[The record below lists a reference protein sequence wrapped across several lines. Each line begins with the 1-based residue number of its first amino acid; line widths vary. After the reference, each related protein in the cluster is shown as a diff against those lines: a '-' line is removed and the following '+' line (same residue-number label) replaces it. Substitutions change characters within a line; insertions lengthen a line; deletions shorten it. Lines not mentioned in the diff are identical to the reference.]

1 MPRFAMARIAS
12 EWKAGAGGR
21 YGPLRLVDVPAPELP
36 GPGWHRLLPRMSGIC
51 GSDLATVDGRSS
63 RWFEPIVSF
72 PFVPGHEVV
81 ADTEDGRRVVIGA
94 GPWLRGA
101 GHQGRSARLVLT
113 AGGATRVNLTGGHIS
128 PGAANRLLQRDG
140 RRLVARFR
148 GP

>member
-1 MPRFAMARIAS
+1 MARIAS

-81 ADTEDGRRVVIGA
+81 ADTEDGRAGRHRA
-94 GPWLRGA
+94 GPWLRGTWHRA
-101 GHQGRSARLVLT
+101 ALPRLRRR
-113 AGGATRVNLTGGHIS
+113 AHGATAST
-128 PGAANRLLQRDG
+128 
-140 RRLVARFR
+140 
-148 GP
+148 